1 VKLLLVDNEDRV
13 LLIHAKDPQTH
24 AECWYP
30 VGGGVEPGESLQ
42 TAAARE
48 AYEETGLVDLPTGV
62 PVWRRDHR
70 YEFDG
75 QAFDVHEEWLLH
87 RVERFEPAPAQ
98 LSDFETR
105 TILGFRWWRP
115 KELADT
121 TETIFP
127 PQLGQ
132 LLADL
137 LADGVPSEPFS
148 LNQPHGGASAVL
160 ASASV
165 RGTWRGA
172 VLPSS
177 AGLVFV
183 ALGIA
188 VGSRGVVIAG
198 VAAVL
203 AGLLRAAWWA
213 KVCATSQLVDNGRHL
228 VWMYRG
234 ERRAE
239 VAWSDLRHVLF
250 QRYAR
255 HVTWAVG
262 PRWGGPFPYVLIDSR
277 ADHPAGLRH
286 FAEILIIDRAQLQ
299 AADEALASACLQH
312 RATYHGIASRW

>member
-1 VKLLLVDNEDRV
+1 MKLLLVDNEDRV

-127 PQLGQ
+127 LQGRAARGSCVVGPETCAVPALCTSRHLGRRTP
-132 LLADL
+132 LGRPAPVHPDRFTGGSPGGFAALRRDL
-137 LADGVPSEPFS
+137 HHRPG
-148 LNQPHGGASAVL
+148 SA
-160 ASASV
+160 
-165 RGTWRGA
+165 
-172 VLPSS
+172 PSS
-177 AGLVFV
+177 
-183 ALGIA
+183 
-188 VGSRGVVIAG
+188 R
-198 VAAVL
+198 
-203 AGLLRAAWWA
+203 
-213 KVCATSQLVDNGRHL
+213 
-228 VWMYRG
+228 
-234 ERRAE
+234 
-239 VAWSDLRHVLF
+239 
-250 QRYAR
+250 
-255 HVTWAVG
+255 
-262 PRWGGPFPYVLIDSR
+262 
-277 ADHPAGLRH
+277 
-286 FAEILIIDRAQLQ
+286 
-299 AADEALASACLQH
+299 
-312 RATYHGIASRW
+312 